1 MSAIYRERHQILA
14 DAIANDFAEHLELIP
29 STSGLHLTALART
42 MSADQIAEVARRAA
56 DRGVAV
62 QVLSI
67 FAVSAI
73 PRAGVMLGYGAIP
86 TARIEEGMHLLRA
99 CFDSEP
105 Q

>member
-1 MSAIYRERHQILA
+1 
-14 DAIANDFAEHLELIP
+14 
-29 STSGLHLTALART
+29 

-56 DRGVAV
+56 DRGVAF
-62 QVLSI
+62 QGLSP

-86 TARIEEGMHLLRA
+86 TARIEEGMHLVRA

-105 Q
+105 R